1 MAVMENRFKKAAKS
15 FYQHNL
21 VAGKAETFIVHL
33 LKNNKEG
40 ISYQNTSDIV
50 VSEVDD
56 GNEDES
62 MQESTCCC
70 CFLLIASAPIYR
82 CSEKHLLCHIC
93 NSRLL
98 HCWECGLLLLGERHI
113 QGEKMIDEMIPR
125 DGAAAPYEEGDVTIY
140 ISVVESRNQFPF
152 SFQKFK

>member
-1 MAVMENRFKKAAKS
+1 MENRFKKAAKS

-21 VAGKAETFIVHL
+21 VAGKAESFIVHL

-40 ISYQNTSDIV
+40 ISYQDTSDIV

-56 GNEDES
+56 NDES
-62 MQESTCCC
+62 EERSTQELTCCC
-70 CFLLIASAPIYR
+70 CFLAMASAPIYR
-82 CSEKHLLCHIC
+82 CSEKHLLCHLC

-98 HCWECGLLLLGERHI
+98 HCWECGSLLLGERHI
-113 QGEKMIDEMIPR
+113 QGEKMINEMTGVE
-125 DGAAAPYEEGDVTIY
+125 GAVPPYQEGDVTIY